1 MNFGKW
7 FLPAIFSMVAVVIIS
22 FYLISASDQKEHV
35 LVLPST
41 ASLSE
46 VQIKNGNSSEESD
59 FSSNENGAET
69 PFSGN
74 VEESTQNDKSPQI
87 KKLIAELS
95 YKRLEVRHLK
105 NQAEAEE
112 NISKSLVVQADNLLK
127 SQSQS
132 D

>member
-22 FYLISASDQKEHV
+22 FYLISVSDQKEHV

-41 ASLSE
+41 ASFSE
-46 VQIKNGNSSEESD
+46 VQIKNGNSSEESY
-59 FSSNENGAET
+59 FSSNENGAKT
-69 PFSGN
+69 PLSGN

-105 NQAEAEE
+105 NQAESEA
-112 NISKSLVVQADNLLK
+112 NISESLVFQADNLLK
-127 SQSQS
+127 SQPQS